1 MEKRIMAM
9 AAGLALSTSIAFA
22 QSQISGNVTSSE
34 DGSPVIGASI
44 KVAGTNTGTVT
55 DVDGN
60 FSLNAPAG
68 AKLEITYIGMNSK
81 TVKAGKNLKVVLEPD
96 NHTLDEVMVVAFG
109 TAKKSAFT
117 GSAAVVDSKELS
129 KKISTNVTDALVGSV
144 PGLQLRGSSGQPG
157 ADNNSVNIRGIASM
171 YASTSPLV
179 IVDGSPYPG
188 NLSSIPTEDIESVTV
203 LKDAASAALY
213 GARGAAGVILLTTKS
228 GKNKDAEITVDMKWG
243 SNSRAIPEY
252 DVIRDPG
259 EYYEAAY
266 MQYNNYA
273 LANGKDAT
281 AANAWANKTL
291 LSTLKYNCYTY
302 PENENLIGLDG
313 KLNPNATLGR
323 TVTNSSGETRYIL
336 PDNWTDAAYKNS
348 FRQEYNLSAKGAL
361 DRGSFYASL
370 GYLDDNGVI
379 MNSSYK
385 RYSGRIKA
393 DYQAKKW
400 LKLAANAQFV
410 HSETEQNP
418 NLSST
423 SGSAGN
429 MFYFTSGIA
438 PIYPLYVRGVDANGN
453 PYILTDE
460 YGHQKYDYGTPS
472 SYGVTRPY
480 MATGN
485 PLAANQYNKYK
496 KGMNQINGNVAAD
509 INFTDWLKFNI
520 TSSVTYDMFDLHDYL
535 NSFEGPNA
543 GANGTLTKSNTA
555 NLRTNNVQ
563 SLTFMKQFGD
573 HNVDVLLGH
582 EYYYENVKYLEGNAR
597 YEFSPYIQELYAYAN
612 PYSNTSYQKNYN
624 VEGFFGRAQYNY
636 NEKYFASASYRRDGS
651 SYFAKDHRW
660 GDFWSVGGAWI
671 INKESWFNAPWV
683 DNLKLKVSY
692 GQQGN
697 DNIGSFAYTNLYSL
711 IVSGTTTISP
721 SFYRVGNENITW
733 ETTNNFNVGVE
744 FGFFKNRLTGSVD
757 VYSKKTSDL
766 LFWLSIPESNGSR
779 GYYGNV
785 GDIRNTGVELT
796 LNGAIIRTHDME
808 WSVSLNMSHNATK
821 VLKLPE
827 SKTKDYGGFSE
838 SNSTGSFSYW
848 YREGGPLYNA
858 FLPKYAGVDENG
870 QALYW
875 VDETLD
881 EVNAGTK
888 PGKEMTST
896 TTDYSK
902 ATYYE
907 TGSLLPKVFGGFST
921 NFSYKGFDAAV
932 TFDFQL
938 GGKVYDS
945 GYARLMNNS
954 YGSGSYGLSIH
965 KDIYKSWSTTNTS
978 SDIPRFQYGDKYA
991 CSRSDRFLT
1000 SASYLNFQSFSVGYT
1015 FPKGMIPL
1023 LSKLRLYV
1031 MGENL
1036 CFWSARKGLDP
1047 RYSYDG
1053 STSMGSYSPTRNI
1066 SGGIQVTF

>member
-1 MEKRIMAM
+1 MEKRLMTAV
-9 AAGLALSTSIAFA
+9 AALAVSTSFAFA
-22 QSQISGNVTSSE
+22 QSQISGKVTSSE

-55 DVDGN
+55 DIDGN

-68 AKLEITYIGMNSK
+68 SKLEISYIGMVSK
-81 TVKAGKNLKVVLEPD
+81 TVKAGRNLNIVMDSD
-96 NHTLDEVMVVAFG
+96 NHSLDEVMVVAFG

-117 GSAAVVDSKELS
+117 GSAAVVGSEELS

-144 PGLQLRGSSGQPG
+144 PGLQLRGASGQPG
-157 ADNNSVNIRGIASM
+157 SDNNTVKIRGIASM
-171 YASTSPLV
+171 YASTNPLV

-213 GARGAAGVILLTTKS
+213 GARGAAGVILITTKN
-228 GKNKDAEITVDMKWG
+228 GKNKEAEVTVDMKWG

-259 EYYEAAY
+259 QYYEAAY

-273 LANGKDAT
+273 LANGLSAEK
-281 AANAWANKTL
+281 ANTWANNTL
-291 LSTLKYNCYTY
+291 LNTLKYNVYTL
-302 PENENLIGLDG
+302 PEGENLIGVNG

-323 TVTNSSGETRYIL
+323 TITANGQTLYL
-336 PDNWTDAAYKNS
+336 TPDNWADAAYKNS
-348 FRQEYNLSAKGAL
+348 FRQEYNVSVKGAL

-370 GYLDDNGVI
+370 GYLDDDGVI

-400 LKLAANAQFV
+400 LRLSANAQYV
-410 HSETEQNP
+410 HSEQEQNP

-423 SGSAGN
+423 SGSSGN
-429 MFYFTSGIA
+429 MFYFVSRIA

-453 PYILTDE
+453 PYILKDQ
-460 YGHQKYDYGTPS
+460 YGHERYDYGTPAC
-472 SYGVTRPY
+472 YGMTRPY

-485 PLAANQYNKYK
+485 PLAANRYNEYK
-496 KGMNQINGNVAAD
+496 QGMNQINANVAAD
-509 INFTDWLKFNI
+509 IAFTDWLKMNI
-520 TSSVTYDMFDLHDYL
+520 SSTVTYNVFDLHDYL

-543 GANGTLTKSNTA
+543 GANGSLTKSNTA

-563 SLTFMKQFGD
+563 SLTFLKQFGK
-573 HNVDVLLGH
+573 HNVDALLGH
-582 EYYYENVKYLEGNAR
+582 EYYRQNVKYLEGDAR

-612 PYSNTSYQKNYN
+612 PYSNTSYQTNYN
-624 VEGFFGRAQYNY
+624 VEGYFGRAQYNY
-636 NEKYFASASYRRDGS
+636 DEKYFASASYRRDGS
-651 SYFAKDHRW
+651 SYFAKSHRW
-660 GDFWSVGGAWI
+660 GNFWSVGAAWI
-671 INKESWFNAPWV
+671 MNKEKWFNADWV
-683 DNLKLKVSY
+683 DELKLKVSY

-697 DNIGSFAYTNLYSL
+697 DNIGSFAYTNLYTL
-711 IVSGTTTISP
+711 TVAGTTAISP
-721 SFYRVGNENITW
+721 SFYRVGNEDITW
-733 ETTNNFNVGVE
+733 ETTNNLNVGVE
-744 FGFFKNRLTGSVD
+744 FSLFKHRLSGSVD

-785 GDIRNTGVELT
+785 GDIRNSGIEFV
-796 LNGAIIRTHDME
+796 LNGTIIRTRDLE
-808 WSVSLNMSHNATK
+808 WSASLNMSHNATK
-821 VLKLPE
+821 VLKLPA
-827 SKTKDYGGFSE
+827 SKTQEYGGFSE
-838 SNSTGSFSYW
+838 ANSTRTFQYW

-858 FLPKYAGVDENG
+858 FLPKYAGVNEKG
-870 QALYW
+870 EALYW
-875 VDETLD
+875 VDD
-881 EVNAGTK
+881 ELNEANPGTR
-888 PGKEMTST
+888 PGKNLSST
-896 TTDYSK
+896 TTDYSQ

-907 TGSLLPKVFGGFST
+907 QGSLLPKVFGGFST
-921 NFSYKGFDAAV
+921 NFLYKGFDASI
-932 TFDFQL
+932 TLDFQL
-938 GGKVYDS
+938 GGKVYDN
-945 GYARLMNNS
+945 GYADLMDNAYS
-954 YGSGSYGLSIH
+954 AGYGMGLH
-965 KDIYKSWSTTNTS
+965 KDIYKSWSSENTS
-978 SDIPRFQYGDKYA
+978 SNIPRFQYGDKYA
-991 CSRSDRFLT
+991 TSKSDRFLT

-1023 LSKLRLYV
+1023 LSKLRVFV

-1036 CFWSARKGLDP
+1036 GFISARKGLDP
-1047 RYSYDG
+1047 RFSYDG
-1053 STSMGSYSPTRNI
+1053 SSAYGAYSPTRNI

>member
-1 MEKRIMAM
+1 MEKRLMTFIACLFLSLGMA
-9 AAGLALSTSIAFA
+9 LAQT
-22 QSQISGNVTSSE
+22 QVSGTITSSE

-60 FSLNAPAG
+60 FSLNAPAN
-68 AKLEITYIGMNSK
+68 AKLEISYIGMIGK
-81 TVKAGKNLKVVLEPD
+81 TVKAGKNMKIVLDPD
-96 NHTLDEVMVVAFG
+96 NHALDEVMVVAFG

-117 GSAAVVDSKELS
+117 GSAAVVGSEELS

-144 PGLQLRGSSGQPG
+144 PGLQLRGTSGQPG
-157 ADNNSVNIRGIASM
+157 SDNNGVNIRGIASM
-171 YASTSPLV
+171 YAATAPLV
-179 IVDGSPYPG
+179 IVDGAPYPG

-213 GARGAAGVILLTTKS
+213 GARGAAGVILITTKS
-228 GKNKDAEITVDMKWG
+228 GKNKDAEVTVDMKWG

-259 EYYEAAY
+259 QYYEAYY

-273 LANGKDAT
+273 LSRGMDAT
-281 AANAWANKTL
+281 SANAWANKTML
-291 LSTLKYNCYTY
+291 NQLVYNCYTL
-302 PENENLIGLDG
+302 PDGESLIGTDG

-323 TVTNSSGETRYIL
+323 TITANGQTLYL
-336 PDNWTDAAYKNS
+336 TPDNWADAAYKNS
-348 FRQEYNLSAKGAL
+348 FRQEYNISVRGAL

-379 MNSSYK
+379 ENSSYK

-410 HSETEQNP
+410 HSDTEQNP

-423 SGSAGN
+423 TGSSGN
-429 MFYFTSGIA
+429 MFYFVSRIA
-438 PIYPLYVRGVDANGN
+438 PIYPLYIRGVDESGN
-453 PYILTDE
+453 PYILTDQ
-460 YGHQKYDYGTPS
+460 YGHKRYDYGTPANG
-472 SYGVTRPY
+472 YGMTRPY

-485 PLAANQYNKYK
+485 PIAANQYNKWK
-496 KGMNQINGNVAAD
+496 QGMNQINANIAAD
-509 INFTDWLKFNI
+509 ISFTDWLKLNL
-520 TSSVTYDMFDLHDYL
+520 SSTVTYDVFDLHDYL

-543 GANGTLTKSNTA
+543 GANGSLKKSNTA

-563 SLTFMKQFGD
+563 TLTFLKQFGK
-573 HNVDVLLGH
+573 HNVDALLGH
-582 EYYYENVKYLEGNAR
+582 EYYRQNVKYLEGNAR

-612 PYSNTSYQKNYN
+612 PYSNTSYQTDYN
-624 VEGFFGRAQYNY
+624 VEGYFGRAQYNY
-636 NEKYFASASYRRDGS
+636 DEKYFASASYRRDGS
-651 SYFAKDHRW
+651 SYFAKSHRW
-660 GDFWSVGGAWI
+660 GNFWSLGAAWI
-671 INKESWFNAPWV
+671 ISKESWFNAPWV

-697 DNIGSFAYTNLYSL
+697 DNIGSFAYTNLYTL
-711 IVSGTTTISP
+711 TVAGTTTISP
-721 SFYRVGNENITW
+721 SFYRVGNEDITW

-744 FGFFKNRLTGSVD
+744 FSLFKNRLSGNID
-757 VYSKKTSDL
+757 FYSKKTSDL

-785 GDIRNTGVELT
+785 GDIRNNGIEFALTGS
-796 LNGAIIRTHDME
+796 IIRTRDLD
-808 WSVSLNMSHNATK
+808 WSVSLNMSHNSTK

-838 SNSTGSFSYW
+838 ANPTRTFQYW

-858 FLPKYAGVDENG
+858 FLPKYAGVSEDG

-875 VDETLD
+875 VDD
-881 EVNAGTK
+881 ELQEANAGTR
-888 PGKEMTST
+888 PGKNMSST

-907 TGSLLPKVFGGFST
+907 MGSLLPKVFGGFST
-921 NFSYKGFDAAV
+921 NFSFKGFDASLI
-932 TFDFQL
+932 FDFQL

-945 GYARLMNNS
+945 GYAVLMDNAYS
-954 YGSGSYGLSIH
+954 AGRGLGLH
-965 KDIYKSWSTTNTS
+965 KDIFKSWSADNTS
-978 SDIPRFQYGDKYA
+978 SNIPRYQYGDQYVA
-991 CSRSDRFLT
+991 SRSDRFLE

-1023 LSKLRLYV
+1023 LSKLRVYV

-1047 RYSYDG
+1047 RFSYDG
-1053 STSMGSYSPTRNI
+1053 SSSYGSYSPTRNI